1 MSPEPTELRDTLA
14 ADLLAAAFEPVKA
27 SLRNGLIPGAALG
40 IALKGGGEA
49 MAAAGYAV
57 KEPAP
62 ELLDLDTVF
71 DLASLTKVMLTTPAI
86 LALVDRGAISLDDT
100 LGALLPGIPAGADH
114 GRLTVAQCLGHQTF
128 LPWHEPLYQLG
139 LDRDAL
145 KRYVLERD
153 WPHGA
158 SVYSDINFIL
168 LGMVVEAAT
177 GRPLGE
183 WPLPPGLHADPPR
196 QRTAATE
203 RDPWR
208 QRLLRGE
215 VHDENAFAL
224 GPPAGHAGL
233 FGTLPATLRFA
244 AGLLDGTS
252 LSPQGLAA
260 VRRPVSATRTLG
272 FKRRHDGWAGGDLAS
287 PGAIG
292 HTGFTGTGLWVDF
305 EREVAWVLLTN
316 RVHPSRD
323 RRSDI
328 MQLRRAVGD
337 RICGMLGSRQ

>member
-1 MSPEPTELRDTLA
+1 MSPEPTDLSGTLA
-14 ADLLAAAFEPVKA
+14 ADLLAMAFQPVKA
-27 SLRNGLIPGAALG
+27 SVQSSLIPGAALG

-49 MAAAGYAV
+49 MAASGFAV

-62 ELLDLDTVF
+62 EPLDLDTVF
-71 DLASLTKVMLTTPAI
+71 DLASLTKVMLTTPAV
-86 LALVDRGAISLDDT
+86 LALVDQGAIRLDDT

-128 LPWHEPLYQLG
+128 LPWHEPLYQVG
-139 LDRDAL
+139 LEPDAL
-145 KRYVLERD
+145 RRYVLERD

-168 LGMVVEAAT
+168 LGFVIEAVT

-183 WPLPPGLHADPPR
+183 WPLPPGLYADPPR
-196 QRTAATE
+196 ERTAATE

-224 GPPAGHAGL
+224 GAPAGHAGL

-252 LSPQGLAA
+252 LSPKGLAA

-272 FKRRHDGWAGGDLAS
+272 FELRHDGWAGGDRAS

-328 MQLRRAVGD
+328 VQLRREVGD
-337 RICGMLGSRQ
+337 RICEAVGGGE

>member
-1 MSPEPTELRDTLA
+1 MTDQPETLA
-14 ADLLAAAFEPVKA
+14 ADLLVEAFQPVKA
-27 SLRNGLIPGAALG
+27 SVQSGLIPGAALG
-40 IALKGGGEA
+40 IALKRGGEA
-49 MAAAGYAV
+49 MACAGFAV
-57 KEPAP
+57 KEPTP

-86 LALVDRGAISLDDT
+86 LALVDQGAISLDDT
-100 LGALLPGIPAGADH
+100 LGALIPDIPAGADH

-128 LPWHEPLYQLG
+128 LPWHEPLFELG

-145 KRYVLERD
+145 RRYVLERD

-168 LGMVVEAAT
+168 LGFVIEAVT

-183 WPLPPGLHADPPR
+183 WPLPPGLYADPPR
-196 QRTAATE
+196 ERTAATE
-203 RDPWR
+203 LDPWR

-244 AGLLDGTS
+244 AGLLAGTS

-260 VRRPVSATRTLG
+260 VRQPVSATRTLG
-272 FKRRHDGWAGGDLAS
+272 FERRHDGWAGGDRTS
-287 PGAIG
+287 PATIG

-328 MQLRRAVGD
+328 VQLRREVGD
-337 RICGMLGSRQ
+337 RIAQAVGIKQ

>member
-1 MSPEPTELRDTLA
+1 MTLRDISA
-14 ADLLAAAFEPVKA
+14 ADLLATAFAPVKA
-27 SLRNGLIPGAALG
+27 SVLSGLIPGAALG
-40 IALKGGGEA
+40 IALKDGGEA
-49 MAAAGYAV
+49 MAGLGYAV

-128 LPWHEPLYQLG
+128 LPWHEPLFRLG

-145 KRYVLERD
+145 RRYVLERD

-168 LGMVVEAAT
+168 LGMVIEAVT
-177 GRPLGE
+177 GRPLGA
-183 WPLPPGLHADPPR
+183 WPLPPGLYAEPPPD
-196 QRTAATE
+196 RTAATE
-203 RDPWR
+203 LDPWR
-208 QRLLRGE
+208 GRLLRGE

-244 AGLLDGTS
+244 AGLLDGTG

-272 FKRRHDGWAGGDLAS
+272 FERRHDGWAGGDRAS

-316 RVHPSRD
+316 RVHPSRHVD
-323 RRSDI
+323 SGIVR
-328 MQLRRAVGD
+328 LRRAFNHAAFAS
-337 RICGMLGSRQ
+337 LH

>member
-1 MSPEPTELRDTLA
+1 MSPDQTVLPNTLA
-14 ADLLAAAFEPVKA
+14 ADLLAEAFQPVKA
-27 SLRNGLIPGAALG
+27 SLESGLIPGAALG
-40 IALKGGGEA
+40 IALRRGGEA
-49 MAAAGYAV
+49 MAAGGFAV
-57 KEPAP
+57 REPAP

-86 LALVDRGAISLDDT
+86 LALVDRGALSLDDT
-100 LGALLPGIPAGADH
+100 LGALIPGIPAGADH

-128 LPWHEPLYQLG
+128 LPWHEPLYKLA
-139 LDRDAL
+139 LAPDAL
-145 KRYVLERD
+145 RRHVLERD

-168 LGMVVEAAT
+168 LGFVIEAVT
-177 GRPLGE
+177 GRRLGD
-183 WPLPPGLHADPPR
+183 WPLPPGLYADPPKD
-196 QRTAATE
+196 RTAATE
-203 RDPWR
+203 LDPWR

-224 GPPAGHAGL
+224 GSPAGHAGL

-252 LSPQGLAA
+252 LSPAGLAA

-272 FKRRHDGWAGGDLAS
+272 FELRHDGWAGGDRAS
-287 PGAIG
+287 PGSIG

-305 EREVAWVLLTN
+305 ARGVAWVLLTN
-316 RVHPSRD
+316 RVHPSRE

-328 MQLRRAVGD
+328 VQLRREVGD
-337 RICGMLGSRQ
+337 RIAEAVGP